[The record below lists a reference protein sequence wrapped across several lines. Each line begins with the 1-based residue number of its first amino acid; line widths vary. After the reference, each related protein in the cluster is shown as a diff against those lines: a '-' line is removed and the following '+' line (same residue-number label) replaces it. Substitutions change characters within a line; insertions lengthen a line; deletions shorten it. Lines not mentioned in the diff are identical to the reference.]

1 MKKLFTILN
10 IFDIVV
16 TRVSILKEK
25 IYVIVLKL

>member
-16 TRVSILKEK
+16 NRVSILKEK

>member
-25 IYVIVLKL
+25 DIRNST

>member
-16 TRVSILKEK
+16 NRVSILKEK
-25 IYVIVLKL
+25 DIRNST

>member
-10 IFDIVV
+10 IFDIVI

-25 IYVIVLKL
+25 DIRNST